1 MKYRHF
7 PAAALA
13 AGLLFCTLFS
23 GLTAYADDKKSELTQ
38 KQTDTRQEY
47 EAAQSALEELQ
58 NEQTQT
64 ESEVAALTGQAAE
77 LAGQITAVT
86 DAVQNAQTVLDER
99 QAAADAARA
108 ALDAKQAEY
117 NARLAVC
124 REQLR
129 AMQRLDGGGA
139 VWLLAQAKSLYQLL
153 TFDAILQQMSARNST
168 VLAELDAEAAALEQ
182 ARAAADEAARQAAD
196 AKAALEQQQ
205 AALADTQTALE
216 SALLDAN
223 STLTAQQAA
232 AQAQAAVTDAAKKAY
247 EDATAALDA
256 YVREQSR
263 RYTTA
268 DLHLTSLDFRCPL
281 DSYGRITTQFAE
293 PDPWGIPHRG
303 TDFAAPGGTPI
314 YAIADGVVSAART
327 MNSYGNCVQVS
338 HGTADDG
345 HRYDSLYA
353 HMSSIAVAQGATV
366 QKGDLL
372 GYVGNTGNVYGAARA
387 LLTLLAVVL
396 RPAVR
401 AADSFKAALTHPRQL
416 AGYAVPL
423 LAAGV
428 LAWFERTALTRPF
441 VLRVE
446 VGGQVVGYV
455 TDEQAFDAAR
465 ADVQARLT
473 GVAGWN
479 VQPAYTLVM
488 ADADTRPM
496 TERETADAIL
506 RAAGGEITEGTA
518 VYLDGALRFV
528 TDEGDHLRQFLYAV
542 RAPWQTDGVQT
553 DFVHALRLVDGIY
566 PAAAITPYRD
576 LTAALRA
583 DDLLQVKAVRYET
596 VTRELSFETQT
607 IEDAG
612 LDFGKT
618 ETVQAGQN
626 GSELV
631 TSEITTVAGEVVSTR
646 VVDVQ
651 LVQASVPE
659 VIHRGTR
666 LKSGM
671 IGRLGTGSFLWP
683 VPGYSGISRW
693 ASLPYGHRGVDIT
706 APYGTP
712 IYAADA
718 GTVIA
723 AQWHNH
729 PTMSWGYYVEIDHG
743 NGYKTLYAH
752 MSSFVVQAGQT
763 VEKGQLI
770 GYVGATGAATGPH
783 CHFEMYYNNALISA
797 RNVFPD
803 M

>member
-23 GLTAYADDKKSELTQ
+23 GLTAYADDKKGELTQ
-38 KQTDTRQEY
+38 KQTETRQEY
-47 EAAQSALEELQ
+47 ETAQSTLEELQ

-117 NARLAVC
+117 DARLAVC

-153 TFDAILQQMSARNST
+153 TFDAVLQQMSARNST

-196 AKAALEQQQ
+196 AKAALEQ
-205 AALADTQTALE
+205 
-216 SALLDAN
+216 
-223 STLTAQQAA
+223 QQAA

-327 MNSYGNCVQVS
+327 MNSYGNYVQVS

-353 HMSSIAVAQGATV
+353 HMSSIAVAQGAAV

-372 GYVGNTGNVYGAARA
+372 GYVGNTGNVYGAGG
-387 LLTLLAVVL
+387 
-396 RPAVR
+396 
-401 AADSFKAALTHPRQL
+401 
-416 AGYAVPL
+416 GYHL
-423 LAAGV
+423 HL
-428 LAWFERTALTRPF
+428 E
-441 VLRVE
+441 LRV
-446 VGGQVVGYV
+446 
-455 TDEQAFDAAR
+455 
-465 ADVQARLT
+465 
-473 GVAGWN
+473 
-479 VQPAYTLVM
+479 
-488 ADADTRPM
+488 
-496 TERETADAIL
+496 
-506 RAAGGEITEGTA
+506 
-518 VYLDGALRFV
+518 DGSRV
-528 TDEGDHLRQFLYAV
+528 
-542 RAPWQTDGVQT
+542 
-553 DFVHALRLVDGIY
+553 
-566 PAAAITPYRD
+566 
-576 LTAALRA
+576 
-583 DDLLQVKAVRYET
+583 DLLG
-596 VTRELSFETQT
+596 F
-607 IEDAG
+607 
-612 LDFGKT
+612 
-618 ETVQAGQN
+618 
-626 GSELV
+626 
-631 TSEITTVAGEVVSTR
+631 
-646 VVDVQ
+646 
-651 LVQASVPE
+651 VP
-659 VIHRGTR
+659 
-666 LKSGM
+666 
-671 IGRLGTGSFLWP
+671 
-683 VPGYSGISRW
+683 SR
-693 ASLPYGHRGVDIT
+693 
-706 APYGTP
+706 
-712 IYAADA
+712 
-718 GTVIA
+718 
-723 AQWHNH
+723 
-729 PTMSWGYYVEIDHG
+729 
-743 NGYKTLYAH
+743 
-752 MSSFVVQAGQT
+752 
-763 VEKGQLI
+763 
-770 GYVGATGAATGPH
+770 
-783 CHFEMYYNNALISA
+783 
-797 RNVFPD
+797 
-803 M
+803 

>member
-23 GLTAYADDKKSELTQ
+23 GLTAYADDKKGELTQ
-38 KQTDTRQEY
+38 KQTETRQEY

-117 NARLAVC
+117 DARLAVC

-153 TFDAILQQMSARNST
+153 TFDAVLQQMSARNST

-182 ARAAADEAARQAAD
+182 ARAAADEA
-196 AKAALEQQQ
+196 
-205 AALADTQTALE
+205 
-216 SALLDAN
+216 ALLDAN

-353 HMSSIAVAQGATV
+353 HMSSIAVAQGAAV

-372 GYVGNTGNVYGAARA
+372 GYVGNTGNVYGAGG
-387 LLTLLAVVL
+387 
-396 RPAVR
+396 
-401 AADSFKAALTHPRQL
+401 
-416 AGYAVPL
+416 GYHL
-423 LAAGV
+423 HL
-428 LAWFERTALTRPF
+428 E
-441 VLRVE
+441 LRV
-446 VGGQVVGYV
+446 
-455 TDEQAFDAAR
+455 
-465 ADVQARLT
+465 
-473 GVAGWN
+473 
-479 VQPAYTLVM
+479 
-488 ADADTRPM
+488 
-496 TERETADAIL
+496 
-506 RAAGGEITEGTA
+506 
-518 VYLDGALRFV
+518 DGSRVDPLGFV
-528 TDEGDHLRQFLYAV
+528 
-542 RAPWQTDGVQT
+542 
-553 DFVHALRLVDGIY
+553 
-566 PAAAITPYRD
+566 
-576 LTAALRA
+576 
-583 DDLLQVKAVRYET
+583 
-596 VTRELSFETQT
+596 
-607 IEDAG
+607 
-612 LDFGKT
+612 
-618 ETVQAGQN
+618 
-626 GSELV
+626 
-631 TSEITTVAGEVVSTR
+631 
-646 VVDVQ
+646 
-651 LVQASVPE
+651 
-659 VIHRGTR
+659 
-666 LKSGM
+666 
-671 IGRLGTGSFLWP
+671 
-683 VPGYSGISRW
+683 
-693 ASLPYGHRGVDIT
+693 
-706 APYGTP
+706 
-712 IYAADA
+712 
-718 GTVIA
+718 
-723 AQWHNH
+723 
-729 PTMSWGYYVEIDHG
+729 PTH
-743 NGYKTLYAH
+743 
-752 MSSFVVQAGQT
+752 
-763 VEKGQLI
+763 
-770 GYVGATGAATGPH
+770 
-783 CHFEMYYNNALISA
+783 
-797 RNVFPD
+797 
-803 M
+803 

>member
-38 KQTDTRQEY
+38 KQTETRQEY

-86 DAVQNAQTVLDER
+86 
-99 QAAADAARA
+99 AARA

-117 NARLAVC
+117 DARLAVC

-153 TFDAILQQMSARNST
+153 TFDAVLQQMSARNST

-216 SALLDAN
+216 AALLDTN

-353 HMSSIAVAQGATV
+353 HMSSIAVAQGAAV

-372 GYVGNTGNVYGAARA
+372 GYVGNTGNVYGAGG
-387 LLTLLAVVL
+387 
-396 RPAVR
+396 
-401 AADSFKAALTHPRQL
+401 
-416 AGYAVPL
+416 GYHL
-423 LAAGV
+423 HL
-428 LAWFERTALTRPF
+428 E
-441 VLRVE
+441 LRV
-446 VGGQVVGYV
+446 
-455 TDEQAFDAAR
+455 
-465 ADVQARLT
+465 
-473 GVAGWN
+473 
-479 VQPAYTLVM
+479 
-488 ADADTRPM
+488 
-496 TERETADAIL
+496 
-506 RAAGGEITEGTA
+506 
-518 VYLDGALRFV
+518 DGSRVDPLGFV
-528 TDEGDHLRQFLYAV
+528 
-542 RAPWQTDGVQT
+542 
-553 DFVHALRLVDGIY
+553 
-566 PAAAITPYRD
+566 
-576 LTAALRA
+576 
-583 DDLLQVKAVRYET
+583 
-596 VTRELSFETQT
+596 
-607 IEDAG
+607 
-612 LDFGKT
+612 
-618 ETVQAGQN
+618 
-626 GSELV
+626 
-631 TSEITTVAGEVVSTR
+631 
-646 VVDVQ
+646 
-651 LVQASVPE
+651 
-659 VIHRGTR
+659 
-666 LKSGM
+666 
-671 IGRLGTGSFLWP
+671 
-683 VPGYSGISRW
+683 
-693 ASLPYGHRGVDIT
+693 
-706 APYGTP
+706 
-712 IYAADA
+712 
-718 GTVIA
+718 
-723 AQWHNH
+723 
-729 PTMSWGYYVEIDHG
+729 PTH
-743 NGYKTLYAH
+743 
-752 MSSFVVQAGQT
+752 
-763 VEKGQLI
+763 
-770 GYVGATGAATGPH
+770 
-783 CHFEMYYNNALISA
+783 
-797 RNVFPD
+797 
-803 M
+803 